1 VRRRGA
7 HNRAVVDAVRIRLA
21 GCVLLC
27 VALLLGGVLLRSGPA
42 LESAPVPPGE
52 TGASVT
58 SAEGAGDPRSG
69 RLPGEHASAMLA
81 APNLAGSGGPVAR
94 LDGRFVQAFGV
105 HPALFRTTG
114 RPAPMP
120 GRPLTIPLL
129 I

>member
-27 VALLLGGVLLRSGPA
+27 AALLLGGVLLRSVPA
-42 LESAPVPPGE
+42 LEGAPVPSGE
-52 TGASVT
+52 TGAFVPSG
-58 SAEGAGDPRSG
+58 EGAGDPRSG

-81 APNLAGSGGPVAR
+81 APNLAGSSGPVAR
-94 LDGRFVQAFGV
+94 ADGRFVQAFGAY
-105 HPALFRTTG
+105 PAVSPATG